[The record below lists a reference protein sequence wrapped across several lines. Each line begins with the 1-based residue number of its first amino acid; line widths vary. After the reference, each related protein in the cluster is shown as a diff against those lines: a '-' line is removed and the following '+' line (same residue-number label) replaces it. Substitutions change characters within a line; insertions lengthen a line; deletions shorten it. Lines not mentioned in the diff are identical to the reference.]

1 MERVLIQG
9 FVMGFFLLLGWLW
22 PRNKSPLLNRDLW
35 INLCTGGSIF
45 LLLAPL
51 MRYLQISLHGFSSL
65 ISLPELPISLQFLFA
80 FLILDFC
87 RYWLH
92 FAHHRVPFLWSFHR
106 VHHSSEHLDATSG
119 LRMHAVDFIQLGL
132 LPILLFVI
140 LFDTRSFAEWI
151 IPSVML
157 VGVFF
162 DAFQHANISFDIQK
176 PIQKIWHLLL
186 NNPHFHVW
194 HHTRDGMEIDG
205 NYGNSLLIWDRLFGT
220 DVTRENTPLELGITT
235 EQALQNDPLSL
246 QMLRSRT

>member
-22 PRNKSPLLNRDLW
+22 PRKKSPLLNRDLW

-45 LLLAPL
+45 LLLAPI
-51 MRYLQISLHGFSSL
+51 MRYLQTSLDGFSSL
-65 ISLPELPISLQFLFA
+65 ISLPELSITLQFLFA

-176 PIQKIWHLLL
+176 PIQKNLAPLVEQPSFSCLASYAGW
-186 NNPHFHVW
+186 N
-194 HHTRDGMEIDG
+194 G
-205 NYGNSLLIWDRLFGT
+205 N
-220 DVTRENTPLELGITT
+220 
-235 EQALQNDPLSL
+235 
-246 QMLRSRT
+246 